1 MKPFFQYW
9 LGIFQR
15 ALKLWLDNNAFA
27 YAGALAFFTMFSI
40 APVVIVL
47 VSIIGFFFGE
57 DAAQG
62 QIVAQLEQTMGREA
76 AQAVETAVAR
86 SQLQGGNIL
95 TTAFGVLAMLL
106 GATTVFAQMQRSLN
120 NIWSVVPKPSR
131 NSIFLLLK
139 ARALSLTVV
148 LSIGFVLLVSLSLS
162 VALRA
167 VIGYAEEWIT
177 VPALVLTSLEFS
189 ISLLVI
195 SLLFG
200 TIFRVLPDVVLSW
213 KDVMFGAVFTA
224 LCFSLGRSLIAMY
237 LAYAAPASA
246 HGAAGSLVM
255 LLLWVN
261 YSSLILLFGA
271 ALTRA
276 HLEARDKPLVPR
288 NTAVKVHSEL
298 IED

>member
-27 YAGALAFFTMFSI
+27 YAAALAFFTMFSI

-47 VSIIGFFFGE
+47 VSVIGFFFGGE
-57 DAAQG
+57 AAEG
-62 QIVAQLEQTMGREA
+62 QIVAQLEQTMGTEA
-76 AQAVETAVAR
+76 AQAVETAVAS
-86 SQLQGGNIL
+86 SQLKGGTIV
-95 TTAFGVLAMLL
+95 TTVFGVLAMLL

-120 NIWSVVPKPSR
+120 TIWSVAPKPSR
-131 NSIFLLLK
+131 NSFLLLLK

-148 LSIGFVLLVSLSLS
+148 LSIGFVLLVSLTLS

-167 VIGYAEEWIT
+167 VIGYTEEWIA
-177 VPALVLTSLEFS
+177 VPPLVLTSLEFS

-195 SLLFG
+195 SLLFA
-200 TIFRVLPDVVLSW
+200 TIFRVLPDVILTW
-213 KDVMFGAVFTA
+213 RDVMFGAVFTA

-276 HLEARDKPLVPR
+276 HLEARDKPVRPR

-298 IED
+298 IVD